1 MAKHIIKAKRST
13 YTHHGITLTLV
24 DATHDLMPSWI
35 SGRLRSVSD
44 DNKDVQFEQLS
55 DTLRVLGDRKWITK
69 HENRRLRIRVNKH
82 KDTGEWRIMKTFT
95 LDEVR
100 KLNLRRLS
108 EIEGALA
115 DGLTYILQMQKP

>member
-1 MAKHIIKAKRST
+1 MAKHIIKAKRNT